1 MASLGRA
8 AEVDKRPNFI
18 EFYKLLRI
26 GLLISCNMTSRSG
39 LLWLQGE
46 ELQVDG
52 VAHGFVTGI
61 VGMEVVAWVV
71 AGQEGVRVIRVA
83 DRGLEVDEAI
93 QGTSGP
99 NPVIYGLADRFP
111 VFGVVAGAMIGG

>member
-8 AEVDKRPNFI
+8 AEGDKKPNFI

-39 LLWLQGE
+39 LLWLQAE
-46 ELQVDG
+46 ELQIDG

-71 AGQEGVRVIRVA
+71 AGQEGVGVIRIA
-83 DRGLEVDEAI
+83 DRGLEIHEAVK
-93 QGTSGP
+93 GASGAD
-99 NPVIYGLADRFP
+99 PVIHSL
-111 VFGVVAGAMIGG
+111 